1 MLKLQSAVFNA
12 FQENTYLLTN
22 DAGSCWIIDPGMS
35 APEERDAITG
45 FIRDNGLTPRGIINT
60 HAHIDHILGVN
71 AMIAEY
77 RIPFAL
83 HPLEAP
89 VLAAGRSSA
98 AMFGMEL
105 ETIPQPDQVLAHG
118 QKLDLE
124 GDVLELRL
132 APGHSPGSVVFY
144 YPAGGWLIGGDV
156 LFAGS
161 IGRTDLPGGDHATL
175 IRSIREQLFTLPD
188 ETVVYPGHG
197 PATTTGRE
205 KTTNPFLS

>member
-22 DAGSCWIIDPGMS
+22 DAGSCWLIDPGMS
-35 APEERDAITG
+35 DADELAAITG
-45 FIRDNGLTPRGIINT
+45 FVAENGLKPRGIINT

-77 RIPFAL
+77 GISFAL

-89 VLAAGRSSA
+89 VLAAARGSA
-98 AMFGMEL
+98 VMFGMEL
-105 ETIPQPDQVLAHG
+105 EKIPQPDQVLQHG

-124 GDVLELRL
+124 GDILEVRL

-144 YPAGGWLIGGDV
+144 HEAGGWAIGGDV

-161 IGRTDLPGGDHATL
+161 IGRTDLPGGDHETL
-175 IRSIREQLFTLPD
+175 LKSIREQVFTLPD
-188 ETVVYPGHG
+188 ETIVYPGHG
-197 PATTTGRE
+197 PATTVGEE
-205 KTTNPFLS
+205 KRSNPFLT